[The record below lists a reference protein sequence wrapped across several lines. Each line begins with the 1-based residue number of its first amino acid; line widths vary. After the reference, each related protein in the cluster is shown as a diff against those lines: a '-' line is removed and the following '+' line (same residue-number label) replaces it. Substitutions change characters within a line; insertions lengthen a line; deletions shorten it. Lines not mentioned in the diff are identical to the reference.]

1 MLPNVSVKTVKWVVL
16 VGLIVMMITDIYKHK
31 YQDAFTRF
39 CFIALIVYLDI
50 TVEVEIK
57 K

>member
-1 MLPNVSVKTVKWVVL
+1 MLPNVSFKTVKWVVI

-31 YQDAFTRF
+31 YNDAFTRF
-39 CFIALIVYLDI
+39 CFIAFLAYLDI
-50 TVEVEIK
+50 TVKVEFK